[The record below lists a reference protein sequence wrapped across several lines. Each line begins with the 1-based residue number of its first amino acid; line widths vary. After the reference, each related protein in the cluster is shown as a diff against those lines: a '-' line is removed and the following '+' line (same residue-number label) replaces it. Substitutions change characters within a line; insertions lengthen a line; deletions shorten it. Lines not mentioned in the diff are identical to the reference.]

1 MTILRELMEP
11 LDLVEWKGEINGS
24 DGLVGIDGN
33 YKVNGIGTL
42 ELTEVA
48 EFMEQWHGIMGKW
61 Y

>member
-11 LDLVEWKGEINGS
+11 LEINGS

-33 YKVNGIGTL
+33 YKANGIETL

-48 EFMEQWHGIMGKW
+48 EFME
-61 Y
+61 

>member
-1 MTILRELMEP
+1 MEP
-11 LDLVEWKGEINGS
+11 LELVEWKDEINGS

-48 EFMEQWHGIMGKW
+48 EFME
-61 Y
+61 

>member
-33 YKVNGIGTL
+33 YKANGIGTL

-48 EFMEQWHGIMGKW
+48 EFME
-61 Y
+61 

>member
-1 MTILRELMEP
+1 MTILRELMEG

-33 YKVNGIGTL
+33 YKANGIGTL

-48 EFMEQWHGIMGKW
+48 EFME
-61 Y
+61 